1 MKHIRIINK
10 YKFIKSITILLCII
24 GITVCV
30 ANHKTYS
37 NSETKYRTEYV
48 VKGET
53 LWEIAE
59 KEIKENAYFQ
69 NKDIQNVILELKKI
83 NHMTTSN
90 LSEGMEIKIPVY
102 Y

>member
-10 YKFIKSITILLCII
+10 YKFIRSITILLCIL
-24 GITVCV
+24 GMITCII
-30 ANHKTYS
+30 NHKTYS
-37 NSETKYRTEYV
+37 NSETKYKTEYV

-59 KEIKENAYFQ
+59 KEIQENAYFQ
-69 NKDIQNVILELKKI
+69 NEDIQNVILELKEI
-83 NHMTTSN
+83 NHMATSN

-102 Y
+102 

>member
-1 MKHIRIINK
+1 MCLI
-10 YKFIKSITILLCII
+10 SIAICI
-24 GITVCV
+24 

-37 NSETKYRTEYV
+37 NSETKYKTEYV

-59 KEIKENAYFQ
+59 EEIQKNAYFQ
-69 NKDIQNVILELKKI
+69 DEDIQNVILELKEI
-83 NHMTTSN
+83 NQMTTSN

-102 Y
+102 

>member
-69 NKDIQNVILELKKI
+69 NKDIQNVIIELKEI

-102 Y
+102 

>member
-37 NSETKYRTEYV
+37 NSETKYKTEYV

-59 KEIKENAYFQ
+59 EEIQKNAYFQ
-69 NKDIQNVILELKKI
+69 DEDIQNVILELKEI
-83 NHMTTSN
+83 NQMTTSN

-102 Y
+102 

>member
-10 YKFIKSITILLCII
+10 YKFIRTMTILTCIVITIVCI
-24 GITVCV
+24 
-30 ANHKTYS
+30 ANHKIYS
-37 NSETKYRTEYV
+37 NSETKYKTEYV

-59 KEIKENAYFQ
+59 KEIRENAYFQ
-69 NKDIQNVILELKKI
+69 NEDIQNVILELKKV

-90 LSEGMEIKIPVY
+90 LSEGVEIKIPIY
-102 Y
+102 

>member
-10 YKFIKSITILLCII
+10 YKFIRSITILLCLISI
-24 GITVCV
+24 ATCI

-37 NSETKYRTEYV
+37 NSETKYKTEYV

-59 KEIKENAYFQ
+59 KEIQENAYFQ
-69 NKDIQNVILELKKI
+69 NEDIQNVILELKEI

-102 Y
+102 

>member
-10 YKFIKSITILLCII
+10 YKFIRSITILLCLISI
-24 GITVCV
+24 ATCI

-37 NSETKYRTEYV
+37 NSETKYKTEYV

-53 LWEIAE
+53 LWEFAE
-59 KEIKENAYFQ
+59 EEIQKNAYFQ
-69 NKDIQNVILELKKI
+69 DEDIQNVILELKEI

-102 Y
+102 

>member
-1 MKHIRIINK
+1 MKHIKIINK

-24 GITVCV
+24 GITICV

-37 NSETKYRTEYV
+37 NSETKYKTEYV
-48 VKGET
+48 IKGET

-59 KEIKENAYFQ
+59 KEIQENAYFQ
-69 NKDIQNVILELKKI
+69 NEDIQNVIIELKKI

-102 Y
+102 

>member
-10 YKFIKSITILLCII
+10 YKFIRSITILLCLISI
-24 GITVCV
+24 AICV

-37 NSETKYRTEYV
+37 NSETKYKTEYV

-53 LWEIAE
+53 LWEFAE
-59 KEIKENAYFQ
+59 EEIQKNAYFQ
-69 NKDIQNVILELKKI
+69 DEDIQNVILELKEI

-102 Y
+102 

>member
-10 YKFIKSITILLCII
+10 YKFIRSITILLCLISI
-24 GITVCV
+24 ATCI

-37 NSETKYRTEYV
+37 NSETKYKTEYV

-59 KEIKENAYFQ
+59 EEIQKNAYFQ
-69 NKDIQNVILELKKI
+69 DEDIQNVILELKEI
-83 NHMTTSN
+83 NQMTTSN

-102 Y
+102 